1 MSEEGKHHILIP
13 ALIAAA
19 AAYFGC
25 RKKSENL
32 GEIAKTMVNMAVKD
46 QVRQNNKDRQLK
58 NGSQPLRL
66 TYKKRSKRNNR
77 DVYYG

>member
-19 AAYFGC
+19 AAYFGF

-32 GEIAKTMVNMAVKD
+32 GEIAKTVVNMAVKD
-46 QVRQNNKDRQLK
+46 QVRQNNRDSRNKHENR
-58 NGSQPLRL
+58 PLRL
-66 TYKKRSKRNNR
+66 AYKKRNKRNYR
-77 DVYYG
+77 DTYYG